1 MPRSVGIVG
10 TLASRQESTQS
21 IGFSDAVEVGM
32 IATCKE
38 LVNVALVGGVKD
50 ELVLWRAENP
60 V

>member
-10 TLASRQESTQS
+10 TLASRQEPTQS
-21 IGFSDAVEVGM
+21 TGFSDAVEVGM
-32 IATCKE
+32 IATGEE

-50 ELVLWRAENP
+50 ELVLWRSENP